1 MHRFDGY
8 DIELTA
14 GDSLLFFVSLEG
26 RELPFGAVAIFTLKR
41 NPKDEAALIEKEIPI
56 EDGRVEIKLS
66 SEETDL
72 PARTYYW
79 DLRTKFTSEEYGEEV
94 ETPMEY
100 AAFTIL
106 QPVGDVNGG

>member
-26 RELPFGAVAIFTLKR
+26 RDLPENAVAIFTLKR
-41 NPKDEAALIEKEIPI
+41 NPKDNEALIEKEIPVR
-56 EDGRVEIKLS
+56 DGRVEIKLD

-79 DLRTKFTSEEYGEEV
+79 DLRTKFSTEEFGEEV

>member
-14 GDSLLFFVSLEG
+14 GDSLLFFVTLEG
-26 RELPFGAVAIFTLKR
+26 RNLPEGATALFTVKR
-41 NPKDEAALIEKEIPI
+41 NPKDAEALIEKELPI
-56 EDGRVEIKLS
+56 QDGRVEINLS
-66 SEETDL
+66 SSETDL
-72 PARTYYW
+72 AARTYYW
-79 DLRTKFTSEEYGEEV
+79 DLRARFTSEHGEEV

>member
-14 GDSLLFFVSLEG
+14 GDSLFFNVKLAG
-26 RELPFGAVAIFTLKR
+26 RELPDGSKAVFTVKR
-41 NPKDEAALIEKEIPI
+41 NPKDDEAVIEKEL
-56 EDGRVEIKLS
+56 EVKDGAVYVQLY

-79 DLRTKFTSEEYGEEV
+79 DLRVMFGNEV

-106 QPVGDVNGG
+106 QPVGDVNEE

>member
-26 RELPFGAVAIFTLKR
+26 RELPEGADAVFTLKR
-41 NPKDEAALIEKEIPI
+41 NPKDEEALIEKTLAVT
-56 EDGRVEIKLS
+56 DGRVEIKLES
-66 SEETDL
+66 DETDL

-79 DLRTKFTSEEYGEEV
+79 DLRIRFVSDYGEEV

-106 QPVGDVNGG
+106 QPVGDV